1 MSDKPLT
8 EAQQKAAN
16 LRALHEH
23 YFGKD
28 TLNLPRLEPDVPEPS
43 PYTPAGIRARYL
55 RNANKG

>member
-1 MSDKPLT
+1 MDNKALT
-8 EAQQKAAN
+8 EAEVKRAN

-23 YFGKD
+23 YFGKPI
-28 TLNLPRLEPDVPEPS
+28 NLPQREPDIPEPS